1 MSGAPEAIWV
11 KYRPAKNQRV
21 HQQMFDLKEY
31 YKSKK
36 TGDDGKPKPLPGASY
51 NGNRGKQVTM
61 KGISRVA
68 VSQPSW
74 WDASEESPQGVLL

>member
-1 MSGAPEAIWV
+1 MNAFLEFRMLFSLTQYAS
-11 KYRPAKNQRV
+11 RNQP
-21 HQQMFDLKEY
+21 FP
-31 YKSKK
+31 
-36 TGDDGKPKPLPGASY
+36 PKPLPGAAY

-74 WDASEESPQGVLL
+74 WDASEDSPQGVLL